1 MFYWRR
7 KFWSGRFEGHV
18 FVRIGNYRLNYRAE
32 NLKLRLTKYY
42 GDKLQ
47 FIDMTK
53 PGTYSWNLVFNA
65 ETDIKSMVRHVYKH
79 WQIRWYSKV
88 PTYWNQQG
96 VRQWQPL
103 RWLPTAQYLE
113 SKDIT
118 IPESFENFF
127 IVLIWRKYSSAQSP
141 KVNRLVSSH
150 GQDICRA
157 VSDGRWKLPLHSIL
171 HGTSSLV

>member
-118 IPESFENFF
+118 IPELWEFF
-127 IVLIWRKYSSAQSP
+127 NCSYLKKILLSPVPKGKSSCQLAWAG
-141 KVNRLVSSH
+141 H
-150 GQDICRA
+150 M
-157 VSDGRWKLPLHSIL
+157 
-171 HGTSSLV
+171 